1 MTRNDRFQEI
11 LVFVQIAKSGSFSAA
26 GRALELTPSTISKV
40 VTRLEHKFGARLFN
54 RTTHSVRLS
63 EEGKALFQ
71 RASRVIEAMTD
82 AESLIEKFSL
92 APTGQLRVYAL
103 PSFALSQLAPVLPE
117 FLDANPGIRV
127 DIQLGTEN
135 IDSVNTDIDIV
146 LRYGR
151 PENSRL
157 VSRKVAD
164 SSWVVCASPIYL
176 ERRGIPE
183 SPADLALHNCL
194 SFSLQTR
201 AVPWSFK
208 SIPEG
213 PGIEGNASSN
223 HAPMLREL
231 ALRGVGIIR
240 VADFVVANDIR
251 AGTLI
256 PLLSEFTS
264 KLDEPIFALYQPQPG
279 GSQRVRAFTEFLH
292 RKFSKRPWLVAAP

>member
-1 MTRNDRFQEI
+1 MMRNDRFQEI

-26 GRALELTPSTISKV
+26 GRALDLTPSTVSKV
-40 VTRLEHKFGARLFN
+40 VTRLERKFGARLFN

-92 APTGQLRVYAL
+92 APAGQLRVYAL
-103 PSFALSQLAPVLPE
+103 PSFALYQLAPVIPE
-117 FLDANPGIRV
+117 FLDAHPGLRV

-135 IDSVNTDIDIV
+135 IDSINANIDVV
-146 LRYGR
+146 LKYGR

-164 SSWVVCASPIYL
+164 SSWIVCASPTYL
-176 ERRGIPE
+176 ERRGVPLM
-183 SPADLALHNCL
+183 PQDLMLHNCL
-194 SFSLQTR
+194 SFSLQTMT
-201 AVPWSFK
+201 VPWSFK
-208 SIPEG
+208 SVPDG
-213 PGIEGNASSN
+213 LNIEGNASSN
-223 HAPMLREL
+223 QAPMLREL
-231 ALRGVGIIR
+231 ALRGVGIVR

-251 AGTLI
+251 AGTLV
-256 PLLSEFTS
+256 PLLTGFASN
-264 KLDEPIFALYQPQPG
+264 LDEPIFALYQPQPG

-292 RKFSKRPWLVAAP
+292 RKFSKRPWLVAAR